1 MALDLETSKVFSVRS
16 VYKFL
21 TAQPPTATPMP
32 VSSLWHKDVPL
43 KVVMFA
49 WRLFWDRL
57 PTKDNLFRRG
67 VLDQNSLECVAGC
80 GSVESSAH
88 LFLHCNVS
96 GSVWHLIYGWL
107 GISAAAPQ
115 FLPDHFIH
123 FSFLGGSGKVCQ
135 SILQVIWF
143 ATIWKIWKERN
154 NRLFT
159 DKTCSIPQ
167 VVDKIKSLTFM
178 WLKARFATLPFNL
191 HGCWLSPFTILGID

>member
-1 MALDLETSKVFSVRS
+1 LLSSAFPRCQRWWVFQWDSSIWLPRCVRWIR
-16 VYKFL
+16 K
-21 TAQPPTATPMP
+21 
-32 VSSLWHKDVPL
+32 SL
-43 KVVMFA
+43 F
-49 WRLFWDRL
+49 RDRL
-57 PTKDNLFRRG
+57 PTKDNLFRRD

-80 GSVESSAH
+80 GSVESSAN
-88 LFLHCNVS
+88 LFLHCNFF

-143 ATIWKIWKERN
+143 ATVWEIWKERN

-159 DKTCSIPQ
+159 DKTCSVPQ
-167 VVDKIKSLTFM
+167 VVDKIKSLTFIVVEGEICNSS
-178 WLKARFATLPFNL
+178 L
-191 HGCWLSPFTILGID
+191 